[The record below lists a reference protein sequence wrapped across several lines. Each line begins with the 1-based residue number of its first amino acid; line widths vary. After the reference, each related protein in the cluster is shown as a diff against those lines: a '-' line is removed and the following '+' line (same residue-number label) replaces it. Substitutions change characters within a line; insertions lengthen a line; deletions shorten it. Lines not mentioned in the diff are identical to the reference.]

1 MLQDRCDYFILAYD
15 SPSFSAAAGKVPMS
29 PQGFAKAI
37 HNLERDLGVPLF
49 VLDEEGARR
58 PTPYADEFYEYA
70 KHMQA
75 ERNLLASAF
84 ERIAKS
90 GYVEI
95 RVASALGVF
104 GLLGSDLLNAFK
116 AAHPDASV
124 SLNELPD
131 MACESV
137 LRDGMYDLALTIL
150 PGPEDFETTPLYSS
164 PVLYWVHENDSLS
177 GHDRLF
183 LQDLSGRKV
192 AIPGREYKCHQAL
205 LSACERADV
214 EPPEMVECSEIFWI
228 YEFAQ
233 KGECLGFCLPHLAE
247 LDVFAGAHV
256 KALPLDGFAWG
267 FGVSHLK
274 SRSLSKR
281 EQDFADYVA
290 ERAKELRA
298 RETRWRPR
306 LSGPAG

>member
-15 SPSFSAAAGKVPMS
+15 SPSFSAAAAKVPMS
-29 PQGFAKAI
+29 PQGFTKAI

-58 PTPYADEFYEYA
+58 PTPYAHEFYEYA

-95 RVASALGVF
+95 RVVSSLGVF

-116 AAHPDASV
+116 AQHPDTSV

-131 MACESV
+131 SSCESV
-137 LRDGMYDLALTIL
+137 LRDGLYDLALTIL
-150 PGPEDFETTPLYSS
+150 PSSDDFETIPLYAS
-164 PVLYWVHENDSLS
+164 PVLYWVHEDDPLS
-177 GHDRLF
+177 GRERLT
-183 LQDLSGRKV
+183 LGDLSGRKL
-192 AIPGREYKCHQAL
+192 AIPGREYKCHHAL
-205 LSACERADV
+205 LVACEREGV

-233 KGECLGFCLPHLAE
+233 RGECLGFCLPHLAK
-247 LDVFAGAHV
+247 LDVFAGEHV
-256 KALPLDGFAWG
+256 SAIPLEGFTWG

-274 SRSLSKR
+274 SRSLSRR
-281 EQDFADYVA
+281 EQDFVDHVVA
-290 ERAKELRA
+290 RAAALRASEARAKA
-298 RETRWRPR
+298 
-306 LSGPAG
+306 